1 MTESLLTRVKT
12 KMFLHSR
19 RKVLH
24 MLDGQYASMLRGRS
38 MDFDDLREYV
48 PGDEIKDI
56 DWNATARS
64 GGTMPLVKRYVA
76 ERKHRVLFVADRG
89 RNLRARAEGGGE
101 KRELAITAIGVL
113 GYLALRHGDE
123 VGLVTGDERGV
134 IQLPFRGT
142 TNALERA
149 LRTVHDA
156 PSIDGPRSDLA
167 ALLERVR
174 RTVSRKLFLVV
185 VADEVTWS
193 DHLSALVRRLAAQHE
208 FIWLQL
214 ADADP
219 RMSDDDGRRTFDV
232 ADGWSMPSFI
242 ADDPDIAREYDYA
255 SAKRQL
261 DMADVF
267 DRSAVSFTRV
277 GADDDVIPALL
288 RLLKERSHV
297 HH

>member
-1 MTESLLTRVKT
+1 MTESLLTRVKS

-19 RKVLH
+19 RRVLH
-24 MLDGQYASMLRGRS
+24 LLDGQYASMLRGRS

-64 GGTMPLVKRYVA
+64 GGATPLVKRYVA
-76 ERKHRVLFVADRG
+76 ERRHRVLFVADRG
-89 RNLRARAEGGGE
+89 RNLRARAEGGDE

-123 VGLVTGDERGV
+123 IGLVTGDERGV
-134 IQLPFRGT
+134 AQLPFRGSA
-142 TNALERA
+142 NALERA
-149 LRTVHDA
+149 LRTVYDA
-156 PSIDGPRSDLA
+156 PSLDGPRSDLVS
-167 ALLERVR
+167 LLDRVR

-185 VADEVTWS
+185 VADDVTWS
-193 DHLSALVRRLAAQHE
+193 DTLSALVRRLAAQHE

-219 RMSDDDGRRTFDV
+219 RERDREGRSGYDV

-242 ADDPDIAREYDYA
+242 ADDPEIAREYEYA
-255 SAKRQL
+255 DAKRRL
-261 DMADVF
+261 EMADVF

-277 GADDDVIPALL
+277 GTDDDVIPALL